1 MHTNNTIHKI
11 ILLFLVITSC
21 MPAYAQ
27 IRVGLWE
34 PAINVTKKEKSIF
47 INPKEIQNGID
58 DDENGIIDD
67 VAGTFFT
74 TKGKLA
80 GKSFLHDTVN
90 TNLTEHGWAVYQV
103 LSKGIADFKIAHAG
117 FTPLTQ
123 HLRETGILNLS
134 VEERKSNLAKEYKYF
149 RNFVMQTNSYFIKQ
163 DVQIVNM
170 SFGTSASIFAENN
183 LNLGNTEEE
192 RKNAAKLW
200 MNIFLQSFENAFL
213 ASPGILFIV
222 AAGNDGEN
230 MDTAYDVPG
239 LVDLPNVICVGALN
253 QQCQPAEFSNT
264 GKRIDVWA
272 LGDEITI
279 KTKDGYKKNYSG
291 TSLAVPIIT
300 NAAIK
305 ILQKNKNLSAAAVKK
320 ILIEQYNK
328 NNRIFCK

>member
-149 RNFVMQTNSYFIKQ
+149 RNFVTGEIQTKNLRAIYGCIAMSKFNKDTNKSNQRYLAEILGHSDNDLNTANSYIDFK
-163 DVQIVNM
+163 
-170 SFGTSASIFAENN
+170 SI
-183 LNLGNTEEE
+183 
-192 RKNAAKLW
+192 
-200 MNIFLQSFENAFL
+200 
-213 ASPGILFIV
+213 
-222 AAGNDGEN
+222 
-230 MDTAYDVPG
+230 
-239 LVDLPNVICVGALN
+239 
-253 QQCQPAEFSNT
+253 
-264 GKRIDVWA
+264 
-272 LGDEITI
+272 
-279 KTKDGYKKNYSG
+279 
-291 TSLAVPIIT
+291 
-300 NAAIK
+300 
-305 ILQKNKNLSAAAVKK
+305 
-320 ILIEQYNK
+320 
-328 NNRIFCK
+328 